1 MAANWIVAQTEQ
13 RERALLGCGVEK
25 RAITDSPA
33 IIVTT

>member
-1 MAANWIVAQTEQ
+1 MAANWIVAQKEQ
-13 RERALLGCGVEK
+13 RECALSGYGVEK